1 MAQLAQGLG
10 FDLADP
16 LARDVELL
24 ADLLERVR
32 LAVDQTKAHA
42 QHLLLPRRQRG
53 QDFLEL
59 LAQQGIGGLLRRL
72 RRLVVLDEVAE
83 MAVFLL
89 ADGRFE
95 RDGLLRNLQDLFD
108 LALLDVQLV
117 GACEVRSAR
126 LMVSTMCTGMRIVR
140 AWSAMARVIDWRIHQ
155 VA

>member
-95 RDGLLRNLQDLFD
+95 RDGLLRDLQDLFD

-117 GACEVRSAR
+117 GDLLRRRLAAKLLHHRVRGAQHPVDG
-126 LMVSTMCTGMRIVR
+126 LHHVHGDADR
-140 AWSAMARVIDWRIHQ
+140 ANL
-155 VA
+155 

>member
-95 RDGLLRNLQDLFD
+95 RDGLLRDLQDLFD
-108 LALLDVQLV
+108 LTLLDVQLV
-117 GACEVRSAR
+117 GDLLRRRLAAELLHHRVRGAQHPVDGLHHVPGR
-126 LMVSTMCTGMRIVR
+126 RWR
-140 AWSAMARVIDWRIHQ
+140 A
-155 VA
+155 

>member
-32 LAVDQTKAHA
+32 LAVDQTEAHA

-72 RRLVVLDEVAE
+72 GGLVVLDEVAE

-95 RDGLLRNLQDLFD
+95 RDGLLRDLQDLFD
-108 LALLDVQLV
+108 LALLDVQ
-117 GACEVRSAR
+117 
-126 LMVSTMCTGMRIVR
+126 RIVR

-155 VA
+155 VASVENL